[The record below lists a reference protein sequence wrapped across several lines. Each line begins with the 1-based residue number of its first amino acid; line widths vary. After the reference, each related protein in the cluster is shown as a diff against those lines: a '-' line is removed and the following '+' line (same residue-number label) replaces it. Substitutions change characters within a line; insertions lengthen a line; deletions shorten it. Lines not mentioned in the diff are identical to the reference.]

1 MHAIIA
7 FLFSMILWKKS
18 LASSFVLTLFFFI
31 DIFVFGCKILH
42 FFRYEINL

>member
-31 DIFVFGCKILH
+31 DIFVFGCKNTI
-42 FFRYEINL
+42 FFQK